1 MVDNQENNMITLV
14 EYPKRSR
21 KLILAFLFSIVS
33 HGVLYIV
40 AAYASLISFAIGLSG
55 YSFVEED
62 YNKAILINF
71 SKRFTYPPGYIG
83 FRPPEKA
90 RSLKDINKEE
100 DRRARMEAARRKRE
114 KERLER
120 ERAEA
125 EKREAEERAKAE
137 ALAKAAPVPTPTPT
151 PPPKKDGYPG
161 GFGKI
166 NTAPIKDQ
174 IQQLYNAKKSGK
186 LVIPE
191 GKLKV
196 GVAGSINTDGTL
208 ANYRII
214 ISSGIKE
221 VDDSAL
227 AILDAVS
234 ASRALGPLQ
243 HLTSLSMILD
253 VDNIAQLNVVGFT
266 STEKEARDI
275 VTLAKTALLFAKIK
289 KADDP
294 AVSVMLNNLKVGHDG
309 NRVHA
314 VISVPRQTAADT
326 LTKSMGKGQ
335 T

>member
-1 MVDNQENNMITLV
+1 MVDNQENKMLTLV

-21 KLILAFLFSIVS
+21 KLILALLFSIVA
-33 HGVLYIV
+33 HGVLYSV
-40 AAYASLISFAIGLSG
+40 VTYASLISIVIGLRG

-62 YNKAILINF
+62 YNRAILINF

-100 DRRARMEAARRKRE
+100 ERRARLEAARRKRE
-114 KERLER
+114 QERLER

-137 ALAKAAPVPTPTPT
+137 ALAKAAPTPT
-151 PPPKKDGYPG
+151 PPPPPPKNDSYPG

-196 GVAGSINTDGTL
+196 GVAGSINNDGTL
-208 ANYRII
+208 SNYRII

-253 VDNIAQLNVVGFT
+253 VDNVAQLNVVGFT
-266 STEKEARDI
+266 STEQEARDI

-326 LTKSMGKGQ
+326 LTKSMSKGQ

>member
-1 MVDNQENNMITLV
+1 MADYQENSMITLV

-21 KLILAFLFSIVS
+21 KLILAFLFSFVV
-33 HGVLYIV
+33 HGVISCV
-40 AAYASLISFAIGLSG
+40 TIYAPLIRIAIGLSDVK
-55 YSFVEED
+55 FVDEEYD
-62 YNKAILINF
+62 KAILINF
-71 SKRFTYPPGYIG
+71 SKRFRYPPGYIG
-83 FRPPEKA
+83 FLPPEKT
-90 RSLKDINKEE
+90 RSLKEIKREE
-100 DRRARMEAARRKRE
+100 ERRARLEAARRKRE
-114 KERLER
+114 QERLER
-120 ERAEA
+120 EREEA
-125 EKREAEERAKAE
+125 EKRVAEERAKAE
-137 ALAKAAPVPTPTPT
+137 ALAKAAPVPTPTP
-151 PPPKKDGYPG
+151 KNDGYPG

-174 IQQLYNAKKSGK
+174 IQQLYNAKKEGK

-196 GVAGSINTDGTL
+196 GVAGSINADGTL
-208 ANYRII
+208 ADYRII

-221 VDDSAL
+221 VDESAL

-266 STEKEARDI
+266 STEQQARDI
-275 VTLAKTALLFAKIK
+275 VTLAKTALLVAKIR

-294 AVSVMLNNLKVGHDG
+294 AVSVMINNLKVGHDG

-326 LTKSMGKGQ
+326 LTQSLNKGQ

>member
-1 MVDNQENNMITLV
+1 MITLV

-21 KLILAFLFSIVS
+21 KLILALIFSFVV
-33 HGVLYIV
+33 HGLIYSVTE
-40 AAYASLISFAIGLSG
+40 YAPLISIAIGLSDVK
-55 YSFVEED
+55 FVDEEYD
-62 YNKAILINF
+62 KAILINF
-71 SKRFTYPPGYIG
+71 SKRFTYPPGYLG
-83 FRPPEKA
+83 FRPPEKM
-90 RSLKDINKEE
+90 RSLKEIKREE
-100 DRRARMEAARRKRE
+100 ERRARLEAIRRKRE
-114 KERLER
+114 QERLER

-125 EKREAEERAKAE
+125 EKREEEERARAE
-137 ALAKAAPVPTPTPT
+137 AVAKAAPVPTPTP
-151 PPPKKDGYPG
+151 PPKNDGYPG

-174 IQQLYNAKKSGK
+174 IQRLYDAKKTGK

-196 GVAGSINTDGTL
+196 GVAGSIKADGTL
-208 ANYRII
+208 ADYRII

-221 VDDSAL
+221 IDDSAL

-234 ASRALGPLQ
+234 ASRALGPLH

-253 VDNIAQLNVVGFT
+253 VDNVAQLNVVGFT

-275 VTLAKTALLFAKIK
+275 VSFAKAALLVARIK

-294 AVSVMLNNLKVGHDG
+294 AVNVMLNNLKVDHDG

-314 VISVPRQTAADT
+314 VISVPRQTAAET
-326 LTKSMGKGQ
+326 LTKSMDKGQ

>member
-1 MVDNQENNMITLV
+1 VVDYQENKMITLV

-21 KLILAFLFSIVS
+21 KLILAL
-33 HGVLYIV
+33 
-40 AAYASLISFAIGLSG
+40 LISFVVHGVIYHVSIYAPLISIAIGLSDVR
-55 YSFVEED
+55 FVDEEYD
-62 YNKAILINF
+62 KAILINF

-83 FRPPEKA
+83 FRPPEKT
-90 RSLKDINKEE
+90 RSLKEINREE
-100 DRRARMEAARRKRE
+100 ERRARLEAARRKRE
-114 KERLER
+114 QERLER

-137 ALAKAAPVPTPTPT
+137 AMAKAAPLPTPTPT
-151 PPPKKDGYPG
+151 PKNDGYPG

-174 IQQLYNAKKSGK
+174 IQQLYNAKKEGK

-196 GVAGSINTDGTL
+196 GVAGSINADGTL

-234 ASRALGPLQ
+234 ASRALGPLH

-253 VDNIAQLNVVGFT
+253 VDNVAQLKVVGFT

-275 VTLAKTALLFAKIK
+275 VNFAKAALLVARIK

-294 AVSVMLNNLKVGHDG
+294 AVNVMLNNLKVDYDG

-326 LTKSMGKGQ
+326 LTKSMSKGQ

>member
-1 MVDNQENNMITLV
+1 MADYQENRMITIV

-21 KLILAFLFSIVS
+21 KLILALLFSFTV
-33 HGVLYIV
+33 HGVIYFVTIYAPLIGIV
-40 AAYASLISFAIGLSG
+40 IGLSDVR
-55 YSFVEED
+55 FVDEEYD
-62 YNKAILINF
+62 KAILINF
-71 SKRFTYPPGYIG
+71 SQRFRYPPGYIG
-83 FRPPEKA
+83 FRPPEKT
-90 RSLKDINKEE
+90 RSLKEINREE
-100 DRRARMEAARRKRE
+100 ERRARLEAARRKRE
-114 KERLER
+114 EERQER

-125 EKREAEERAKAE
+125 EMRAAEERAKAE
-137 ALAKAAPVPTPTPT
+137 ALAKAAPVPTPTP
-151 PPPKKDGYPG
+151 KNDGYPG

-174 IQQLYNAKKSGK
+174 IQQLYNAKREGK
-186 LVIPE
+186 LVLPE

-196 GVAGSINTDGTL
+196 GVAGSINADGTL
-208 ANYRII
+208 ADYRII

-221 VDDSAL
+221 VDESAL

-234 ASRALGPLQ
+234 ASRALGPLK

-253 VDNIAQLNVVGFT
+253 VDNVAQLNVVGFT
-266 STEKEARDI
+266 STEQEARDI

-326 LTKSMGKGQ
+326 LTKSMNKGQ

>member
-1 MVDNQENNMITLV
+1 MITLV

-21 KLILAFLFSIVS
+21 KLMLALLFS
-33 HGVLYIV
+33 VLAHWLIYSVTI
-40 AAYASLISFAIGLSG
+40 YAPLISLVVGLSDVK
-55 YSFVEED
+55 FVDED
-62 YNKAILINF
+62 YDKAILINF

-83 FRPPEKA
+83 FRPPDKA
-90 RSLKDINKEE
+90 RSLKDIKKEE
-100 DRRARMEAARRKRE
+100 ERRARLAAARRKRE
-114 KERLER
+114 EERLAR
-120 ERAEA
+120 AKAEA
-125 EKREAEERAKAE
+125 EKREAEAKAKADAE
-137 ALAKAAPVPTPTPT
+137 AEAVAKANPAPTPT
-151 PPPKKDGYPG
+151 PPAKADGYPG

-174 IQQLYNAKKSGK
+174 IQQLYNAKKEGK
-186 LVIPE
+186 LVLPE

-196 GVAGSINTDGTL
+196 GVAGSIKSDGTL
-208 ANYRII
+208 YDYRIS

-243 HLTSLSMILD
+243 NLTSLSMVLD
-253 VDNIAQLNVVGFT
+253 VDDVAQLSVVGFT
-266 STEKEARDI
+266 STEKEASDI
-275 VTLAKTALLFAKIK
+275 VNLAKAALFYAKLK

-294 AVSVMLNNLKVGHDG
+294 AVSVMLKNLKVDHDG

-314 VISVPRQTAADT
+314 TISVPRQTAAET
-326 LTKSMGKGQ
+326 LTKSMDKGQ

>member
-1 MVDNQENNMITLV
+1 MITLV

-21 KLILAFLFSIVS
+21 KLVLALILSVAA
-33 HGVLYIV
+33 HGVIYSV
-40 AAYASLISFAIGLSG
+40 AVYASLISIVIGLSDFK
-55 YSFVEED
+55 FVEED

-83 FRPPEKA
+83 FRPPEKT
-90 RSLKDINKEE
+90 RSLKEINKEV
-100 DRRARMEAARRKRE
+100 DRRARLEAARRKRE
-114 KERLER
+114 QERIAR
-120 ERAEA
+120 EKAEA
-125 EKREAEERAKAE
+125 EKRAEEEKARAE
-137 ALAKAAPVPTPTPT
+137 ELAKAAPVPTPTP
-151 PPPKKDGYPG
+151 PPPKSDYPG

-174 IQQLYNAKKSGK
+174 IQQLYNAKKAGK
-186 LVIPE
+186 LIIPE

-196 GVAGSINTDGTL
+196 GVAGSIKSDGAL
-208 ANYRII
+208 ADYRII

-221 VDDSAL
+221 VDASAL

-243 HLTSLSMILD
+243 HLTSLSMVLD
-253 VDNIAQLNVVGFT
+253 VDNVAQLTVVGFT

-275 VTLAKTALLFAKIK
+275 VSLAKAALLIARIK

-294 AVSVMLNNLKVGHDG
+294 AVAVMLKNLKVEHDG

-326 LTKSMGKGQ
+326 LTKSLDKGQ

>member
-1 MVDNQENNMITLV
+1 VAGYQEYKMITLV

-21 KLILAFLFSIVS
+21 KLILAFLSSIVV
-33 HGVLYIV
+33 HGVIYSV
-40 AAYASLISFAIGLSG
+40 AIYASLISMAIGLSD
-55 YSFVEED
+55 YRFVDEEYD
-62 YNKAILINF
+62 KAILINF
-71 SKRFTYPPGYIG
+71 SKRLKYPPGYIG
-83 FRPPEKA
+83 FRPPEKT
-90 RSLKDINKEE
+90 RSLKEISREE
-100 DRRARMEAARRKRE
+100 ERRARLEAARRKRE
-114 KERLER
+114 RERLER

-125 EKREAEERAKAE
+125 EKREAEERARAE

-151 PPPKKDGYPG
+151 PKNDGYPG

-174 IQQLYNAKKSGK
+174 IQQLYNAKKAGK

-196 GVAGSINTDGTL
+196 GVSGSIRADGTL
-208 ANYRII
+208 ADYRII

-253 VDNIAQLNVVGFT
+253 VDNVAQLNVVGFT
-266 STEKEARDI
+266 STEREAQDI
-275 VTLAKTALLFAKIK
+275 VNLANAALLFARIK

-294 AVSVMLNNLKVGHDG
+294 AVSVMLKNLKVTHTG

-326 LTKSMGKGQ
+326 LTKSMDRGQ

>member
-1 MVDNQENNMITLV
+1 MINLV

-21 KLILAFLFSIVS
+21 KLMLAFLFSLLF
-33 HGVLYIV
+33 HGLIYSVTTYGP
-40 AAYASLISFAIGLSG
+40 LISLVVGLSDVR
-55 YSFVEED
+55 FVDED
-62 YNKAILINF
+62 YDKAILINF

-83 FRPPEKA
+83 FRPPDKA
-90 RSLKDINKEE
+90 RSLKEIKKEE
-100 DRRARMEAARRKRE
+100 ERRARLAAARRKRE
-114 KERLER
+114 EERLAR
-120 ERAEA
+120 EKAEA
-125 EKREAEERAKAE
+125 EKREAAEKAKAE
-137 ALAKAAPVPTPTPT
+137 AEAALAKANPTPT
-151 PPPKKDGYPG
+151 PPPPAKADGYPG

-174 IQQLYNAKKSGK
+174 IQQLYNAKKAGK
-186 LVIPE
+186 IVLPE

-196 GVAGSINTDGTL
+196 GVAGSIKSDGTL
-208 ANYRII
+208 YDYRVS

-243 HLTSLSMILD
+243 NLTSLSMVLD
-253 VDNIAQLNVVGFT
+253 VDDVAQLSVVGFT
-266 STEKEARDI
+266 STEKEASDI
-275 VTLAKTALLFAKIK
+275 VNLAKAALFVAKLK

-294 AVSVMLNNLKVGHDG
+294 AVSVMLKNLKVDHDG

-314 VISVPRQTAADT
+314 IISVPRQTAAET
-326 LTKSMGKGQ
+326 LTKSMDKGQ

>member
-1 MVDNQENNMITLV
+1 MVDYQENKMITLV
-14 EYPKRSR
+14 EYPKRTG
-21 KLILAFLFSIVS
+21 KLIFALLFSIVA
-33 HGVLYIV
+33 HGVIYSV
-40 AAYASLISFAIGLSG
+40 ATYASLISFAVGLSG
-55 YSFVEED
+55 YSFVDED

-90 RSLKDINKEE
+90 RSLKDINREE
-100 DRRARMEAARRKRE
+100 ERRARLEAARRKRE
-114 KERLER
+114 QERLER

-125 EKREAEERAKAE
+125 EKLEAEERAKAE
-137 ALAKAAPVPTPTPT
+137 ALAKAAPVPTPTP
-151 PPPKKDGYPG
+151 PPKNDGYPG

-196 GVAGSINTDGTL
+196 GVAGSINSDGTL

-234 ASRALGPLQ
+234 ASRALGPLHQ
-243 HLTSLSMILD
+243 LTSLSMILD
-253 VDNIAQLNVVGFT
+253 VDNVAQLNVVGFT

-275 VTLAKTALLFAKIK
+275 VSFAKAALLFARIK

-294 AVSVMLNNLKVGHDG
+294 AVSVMLNNLKVGSEG

-326 LTKSMGKGQ
+326 LTKSMDKGQ